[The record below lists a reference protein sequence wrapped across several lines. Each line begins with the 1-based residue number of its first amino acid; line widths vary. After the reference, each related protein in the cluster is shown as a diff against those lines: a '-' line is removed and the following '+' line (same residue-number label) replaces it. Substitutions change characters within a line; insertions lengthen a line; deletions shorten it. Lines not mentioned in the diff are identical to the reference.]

1 MLSFAFVLERSCG
14 IVSVS
19 FVQVSFVQVSFV
31 QVSFAQV
38 SFVLDATNRL
48 R

>member
-19 FVQVSFVQVSFV
+19 FVQVSFVQVSF
-31 QVSFAQV
+31 AQV